1 MLNANASFLAVREH
15 DAVYEDDVD
24 DDITPSSGGGGGG
37 GSGAGDTLR
46 IASADAVT
54 LTLPVSR
61 FAHEPAAPAASAAAS
76 AGFARVTEEHLTAEE
91 SHVVGADAAP
101 TAAAEPTVAAAAAE
115 AGQASTGSLGS
126 GSDGVPL
133 PVGSAGASEAGDL
146 AVHLHSQQQ

>member
-76 AGFARVTEEHLTAEE
+76 AGFARVTEEHRTGEE
-91 SHVVGADAAP
+91 EHVTGADAA
-101 TAAAEPTVAAAAAE
+101 AAVAPTVAATAAE

>member
-37 GSGAGDTLR
+37 GSGADDTLR

-76 AGFARVTEEHLTAEE
+76 AGFARVTEEHRTGEE
-91 SHVVGADAAP
+91 EHVTGADAA
-101 TAAAEPTVAAAAAE
+101 AAVAPTVAATAAE
-115 AGQASTGSLGS
+115 AGPGRGSLGS

-146 AVHLHSQQQ
+146 AVHLHPQQQ